1 MRLKSEWNIKKIV
14 LFLLAIVVITYGIG
28 AIMIFSNTN
37 LFNSEKGKYNIND
50 EKSIN
55 INGIDTISINV
66 TSAQINVIPYDG
78 LEVKAHF
85 YGNITTSSSYAKP
98 ELECYVN
105 GDTLYI
111 NTKSKNIVTFGFF
124 SSNLKLDVD
133 VPASYGSSLKLVSSS
148 GSINLSSLKL
158 KNLSCN
164 LSSGSINI
172 NQIYAEDFKYN
183 SSSGSLTAENLITK
197 VSTLSSSSGSQRL
210 IGFSGD
216 LKASSSSGSIRAEY
230 TSFDNNININ
240 ASSGSV
246 TVKLPDSSAFY
257 LDASASSGSI
267 RSSFPVIVTGSN
279 NRHELRGTVV
289 SDKNKVS
296 IHTSSGSI
304 NIEK

>member
-1 MRLKSEWNIKKIV
+1 MKFKSEWNIKKIV
-14 LFLLAIVVITYGIG
+14 LCLLSIVVITYGIG
-28 AIMIFSNTN
+28 AIVLFTNTKIFSP
-37 LFNSEKGKYNIND
+37 EKSMYNIND

-55 INGIDTISINV
+55 INGINTISVNV
-66 TSAQINVIPYDG
+66 SSAQINVIPYDG

-85 YGNITTSSSYAKP
+85 YGNVTTSSSFTKP
-98 ELECYVN
+98 ELECYLS

-111 NTKSKNIVTFGFF
+111 NTKSKNIMTFGFF
-124 SSNLKLDVD
+124 NYDLKLDVN
-133 VPASYGSSLKLVSSS
+133 VPASYGRNLKLDSSS

-164 LSSGSINI
+164 LSSGSTNI
-172 NQIYAEDFKYN
+172 KQIYADDFNYN
-183 SSSGSLTAENLITK
+183 SSSGSLTTENLTTK
-197 VSTLSSSSGSQRL
+197 TSELNSSSGSQRL

-230 TSFDNNININ
+230 ASFNNNININ

-246 TVKLPDSSAFY
+246 TVKLPENSDFY

-267 RSSFPVIVTGSN
+267 RSSFPITVTSNN
-279 NRHELRGTVV
+279 NRHELKGTVT
-289 SDKNKVS
+289 SDKNKIS
-296 IHTSSGSI
+296 IHTSSGSV